1 MRHFFIAGFD
11 FGTSYS
17 KVVLRDQLTGVAKV
31 VTFGASRSG
40 LLPSFVSVA
49 KNSVIGPDGEREKLT
64 LHYPKLIAAD
74 VAARKSDFSSLY
86 GDSLE
91 TVQKLLGTTSL
102 EQVARVSLIRFFL
115 TVLDSIHHF
124 ISRDEEWNM
133 FDPETDPLVVQLAVP
148 TGLTAADGKTDAIM
162 QRSLAAATLIRRQQ
176 KKASPTSSIAEL
188 TAAWSTLEGLDP
200 GTREDLNARCI
211 TYPEVAAGVQ
221 TVFRSPN
228 TPDGKYLTLD
238 VGAGTVDLN
247 AFYRR
252 SGGRIDNRGL
262 DYWACEVRP
271 LGFARLDLGKTK
283 HSEAAHEVT
292 VNPLQEPEL
301 LRRLKTAVGELMKG
315 AFRYQPYRIHGGGG
329 SPWHADTIAYIWGG
343 GAAHQPY
350 EETFLAA
357 VQSLGIRV
365 PAINRLPAP
374 ADQLRLPRS
383 VDFGRLAVAYGLS
396 FHKANLELVRLPHQL
411 KTFDDL
417 YPDYWRDIIPATK
430 LCTCRANPTCF
441 RCHGSGFISPDTT
454 MAPLLGIS
462 LFQPTHRVV
471 PRPPPKTRA
480 RTALEHCLRQFDLMV
495 QRQDRALLIERL
507 LLLNRI
513 RLLCSRPEFRE
524 DDPLCQHARHA
535 LLYNVR
541 LFGGKVRVRRF
552 SAKRT
557 LDGCLCLVL
566 RRAPEPPADVEIHSR
581 NPAELES
588 CVNRDLSPEH
598 VDLGCGIQRT
608 DRREFVLELS
618 SLNPGGGNRRPARQD
633 QRQHRHHA

>member
-31 VTFGASRSG
+31 VTFGTGRGG

-91 TVQKLLGTTSL
+91 TVQKLIGTTSL

-124 ISRDEEWNM
+124 ISRDQEWNM

-162 QRSLAAATLIRRQQ
+162 QRSLAAATLIRRKQ
-176 KKASPTSSIAEL
+176 KKALPVSSIAEL

-283 HSEAAHEVT
+283 QSEALHEVT
-292 VNPLQEPEL
+292 VNPLQEAEL
-301 LRRLKTAVGELMKG
+301 LKRLKTAVGELMRG
-315 AFRYQPYRIHGGGG
+315 AFRYQPYKIHGSGG

-343 GAAHQPY
+343 GAD
-350 EETFLAA
+350 
-357 VQSLGIRV
+357 S
-365 PAINRLPAP
+365 PALRGNLSVCGSIARNSSSCDQPAP
-374 ADQLRLPRS
+374 SPRRPASPSKVCGLRAPRRRLRLVVSQGELGASPSTASAQDFRRPLPRL
-383 VDFGRLAVAYGLS
+383 LAGYDS
-396 FHKANLELVRLPHQL
+396 CHKAVHVPRQSDVLPVPRKRLYFPGH
-411 KTFDDL
+411 K
-417 YPDYWRDIIPATK
+417 I
-430 LCTCRANPTCF
+430 
-441 RCHGSGFISPDTT
+441 
-454 MAPLLGIS
+454 APLLGIS

-471 PRPPPKTRA
+471 PTPPPKTRA
-480 RTALEHCLRQFDLMV
+480 RTALEHCLGQFDLMV

-524 DDPLCQHARHA
+524 DDPLCDQARHA

-552 SAKRT
+552 SAKRM
-557 LDGCLCLVL
+557 LNGCLCLVI
-566 RRAPEPPADVEIHSR
+566 RRAPGPPADVEIHSR
-581 NPAELES
+581 NPVELES
-588 CVNRDLSPEH
+588 CVNRDLSLGH

-608 DRREFVLELS
+608 DRKEFVLELS
-618 SLNPGGGNRRPARQD
+618 SLNPGGGNRRPTRQD
-633 QRQHRHHA
+633 QRQHRYHA